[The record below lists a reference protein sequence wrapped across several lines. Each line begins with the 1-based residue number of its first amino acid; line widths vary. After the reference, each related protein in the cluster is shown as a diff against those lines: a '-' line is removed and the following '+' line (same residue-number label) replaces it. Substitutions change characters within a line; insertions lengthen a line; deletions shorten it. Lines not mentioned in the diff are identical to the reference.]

1 MEKEFEVRD
10 MRIKEKFFVDDEYL
24 NGYAK
29 LCGISA
35 TGVYFVLCRHA
46 DKKQECFPSKKLIA
60 EKLGITERT
69 VYSAIKILEEW
80 RIIERREQGRKSNGS
95 FKKHIY
101 ILLDKKKWKT
111 KPQANITVGKK
122 RHYPSANNDT
132 TRRQSFPNKDT
143 QVKDTHIENIAETS
157 SAEFSSKDYVE
168 SLLKDKKRHLNII
181 GKYFIACNI
190 LFPSLKAGQDE
201 IRRWVKDASIL
212 AEYTDEQ
219 ITKSYNYVVKEF
231 PEQWNLST
239 IKKYINKHN

>member
-95 FKKHIY
+95 FKNHIY

-143 QVKDTHIENIAETS
+143 HIKDTHIKDIAETS
-157 SAEFSSKDYVE
+157 SAPEINL
-168 SLLKDKKRHLNII
+168 LLKEFEEINPTINYGNKTERKTLEELIKKWGYEKTLNTIKFAVSVQ
-181 GKYFIACNI
+181 GKKYS
-190 LFPSLKAGQDE
+190 P
-201 IRRWVKDASIL
+201 
-212 AEYTDEQ
+212 T
-219 ITKSYNYVVKEF
+219 ITKPTQLKNKMGELLVFHKKESGN
-231 PEQWNLST
+231 PVIVS
-239 IKKYINKHN
+239 I